1 MPFRN
6 TSTRPAITPTT
17 LEKHLI
23 PNNAP
28 ILNVLIQM
36 KNDNKSDYTI
46 NFTRKALNLLAKHTS
61 LNEPEAVKHF
71 IAQRNV
77 SDGYK
82 RDLCIAY
89 NKYCKFYKIEWQMP
103 LYLQE
108 AKNIKL
114 PTKEKLLMLIAKTK
128 MPLSIKLRLSMET
141 GLRPIELCRLKVTD
155 LDLDHKTVNLTTAK
169 KGNPR
174 TLPIS
179 QSLTESLIEWV
190 CKKQLKPTDRLFKG
204 KAEDYG
210 KHYRIMRNKL
220 AEDLK
225 DPSIRTIRLYDFRH
239 YFCTKKLND
248 IGNPYTVMVLMGHK
262 KLETTQRYMH
272 LLNFNDDEWIC
283 TGATTAKEATK
294 LIEAGFQY
302 VTTIEGIQLF
312 KKRK

>member
-6 TSTRPAITPTT
+6 TLTRPVITPTT

-46 NFTRKALNLLAKHTS
+46 NFTRKALNLLAKHAS
-61 LNEPEAVKHF
+61 LSEPEAVKHF
-71 IAQRNV
+71 IAQHNV

-82 RDLCIAY
+82 RNLCIAY

-141 GLRPIELCRLKVTD
+141 GLRPVELCRLRVTD
-155 LDLDHKTVNLTTAK
+155 LDLDHRTVNPITAK

-179 QSLTESLIEWV
+179 QSLIINRV
-190 CKKQLKPTDRLFKG
+190 D
-204 KAEDYG
+204 
-210 KHYRIMRNKL
+210 M
-220 AEDLK
+220 
-225 DPSIRTIRLYDFRH
+225 
-239 YFCTKKLND
+239 
-248 IGNPYTVMVLMGHK
+248 
-262 KLETTQRYMH
+262 
-272 LLNFNDDEWIC
+272 
-283 TGATTAKEATK
+283 
-294 LIEAGFQY
+294 
-302 VTTIEGIQLF
+302 
-312 KKRK
+312 